1 MEPKDTASKIKDKEQ
16 SKLINSNNILRNI
29 KSKIILKK
37 FFDYLNKRKS
47 LEIIKYNKNIQKRIN
62 ININNYKEYSEKYSL
77 IEIEIKPMKNKY
89 GRFIYIEEDEEKEY
103 YHIYYNDNKKEEIK
117 STSLN
122 ENKKFQK

>member
-47 LEIIKYNKNIQKRIN
+47 LEIIKYNKRRI
-62 ININNYKEYSEKYSL
+62 KTKY
-77 IEIEIKPMKNKY
+77 I
-89 GRFIYIEEDEEKEY
+89 
-103 YHIYYNDNKKEEIK
+103 
-117 STSLN
+117 
-122 ENKKFQK
+122 